1 MKALVV
7 GTGTSLDRYDVQY
20 AATKVDLTIAIN
32 NAIMMLPNADIC
44 YSGSSRW
51 WNYHGPFIDWYK
63 GERICATGSTPYA
76 KTIPSEKT
84 TKGFNLE
91 QVNRGL
97 HSGFGAINLA
107 LLRGA
112 KEIYLLGF
120 DMRGFSH
127 FFGEHPEA
135 LQDESSVEEWI
146 QELNEVAP
154 VLDALGVEVINCTPK
169 SMLKCFKKLTLG
181 GALP

>member
-63 GERICATGSTPYA
+63 GE
-76 KTIPSEKT
+76 
-84 TKGFNLE
+84 
-91 QVNRGL
+91 
-97 HSGFGAINLA
+97 
-107 LLRGA
+107 
-112 KEIYLLGF
+112 
-120 DMRGFSH
+120 GFSH